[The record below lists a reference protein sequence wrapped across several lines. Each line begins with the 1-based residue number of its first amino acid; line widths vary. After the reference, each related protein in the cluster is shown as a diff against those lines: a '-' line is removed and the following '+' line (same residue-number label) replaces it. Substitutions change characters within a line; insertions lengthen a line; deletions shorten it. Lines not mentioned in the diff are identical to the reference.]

1 MSNNQV
7 LLPAPDDQ
15 LQLQKFVFIF
25 KMIIMRKK
33 ILKTKITEKISSEE
47 SINLQEL
54 EETPQKKK
62 CITKRSSGKMGNVA
76 SWSDDLILRLID
88 KIYMRPGPALGT
100 FFGHVTLLV

>member
-15 LQLQKFVFIF
+15 LQLQKLVFIF
-25 KMIIMRKK
+25 KMIIMSKK
-33 ILKTKITEKISSEE
+33 ILNTKITEKISSEE

-54 EETPQKKK
+54 V

-76 SWSDDLILRLID
+76 SRSDDLILRLID

-100 FFGHVTLLV
+100 FFGHATLLA

>member
-15 LQLQKFVFIF
+15 LQLQKLVFIF
-25 KMIIMRKK
+25 KMIIMSKK
-33 ILKTKITEKISSEE
+33 ILNTKITEKISSEE

-54 EETPQKKK
+54 V

-76 SWSDDLILRLID
+76 SRSDDLILRLID

-100 FFGHVTLLV
+100 FFGHVTLLA

>member
-1 MSNNQV
+1 M
-7 LLPAPDDQ
+7 
-15 LQLQKFVFIF
+15 
-25 KMIIMRKK
+25 
-33 ILKTKITEKISSEE
+33 KTKTTEKIHVSSEE

-88 KIYMRPGPALGT
+88 KIYNVYEAWLCPGDIFWSRDFAR
-100 FFGHVTLLV
+100 VTAGELSSTIVTSLAV